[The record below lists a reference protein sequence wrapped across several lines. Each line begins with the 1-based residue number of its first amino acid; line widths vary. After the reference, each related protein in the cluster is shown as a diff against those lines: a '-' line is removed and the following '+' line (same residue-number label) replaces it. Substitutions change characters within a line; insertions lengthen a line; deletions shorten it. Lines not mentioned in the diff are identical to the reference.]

1 MIRRPPGSTRTDTLF
16 PYTTLFRSIRIANSL
31 NIPVLN
37 LQRPAIR
44 AAVLKEL
51 GIERERDIAQER
63 SNPVEIARNAAR
75 QRASASQGASET
87 SFDYDAIVRPAQT
100 WNRDD
105 VAAFCKVRAEHG
117 GLSNMSNDPGYDD
130 PGLK

>member
-1 MIRRPPGSTRTDTLF
+1 MPGTVDYGATGGTGQA
-16 PYTTLFRSIRIANSL
+16 IRIANSL

-100 WNRDD
+100 WNRDED
-105 VAAFCKVRAEHG
+105 RKSTRLNSSH
-117 GLSNMSNDPGYDD
+117 
-130 PGLK
+130 